1 MFLVLV
7 TRGINRFEFFDIV
20 QNHTTY
26 VEILN
31 PSNPHK
37 VSIKPTTK
45 ITLFYSE
52 LDIDF
57 DKPIE
62 YCNAP
67 YLLWLWKPCYGIFCM
82 LSHCLIHKYELVDI
96 QMHWSAKSE
105 FNIEIQDWHIRT
117 LILANLR
124 VALVSN
130 VQSFKTKFSPIGLI
144 LSSTLVCSW
153 RWSCDIVL
161 LECLKMLLRIS
172 LLFTKNIS
180 SKLFTLD
187 YFDPDSN
194 AFKICSN
201 WLIFFINRT
210 VIFIYLSIINY
221 LRTKVNIA
229 ILSI

>member
-96 QMHWSAKSE
+96 QMHWSAKSNVKSLKTE
-105 FNIEIQDWHIRT
+105 FST
-117 LILANLR
+117 
-124 VALVSN
+124 
-130 VQSFKTKFSPIGLI
+130 IG
-144 LSSTLVCSW
+144 LSSTLVCS
-153 RWSCDIVL
+153 RRLNDRLKFHSSMFKKMVL
-161 LECLKMLLRIS
+161 WHR
-172 LLFTKNIS
+172 FT
-180 SKLFTLD
+180 
-187 YFDPDSN
+187 
-194 AFKICSN
+194 
-201 WLIFFINRT
+201 
-210 VIFIYLSIINY
+210 
-221 LRTKVNIA
+221 
-229 ILSI
+229 

>member
-7 TRGINRFEFFDIV
+7 TRGINRFELFDIV

-57 DKPIE
+57 DKPIKN
-62 YCNAP
+62 CNAP

-82 LSHCLIHKYELVDI
+82 LSHCLIHKYEPADI

-105 FNIEIQDWHIRT
+105 FNIEFLDWHIRT

-130 VQSFKTKFSPIGLI
+130 VQSLKTKFSPIGLI
-144 LSSTLVCSW
+144 LSSTLVFSW

-172 LLFTKNIS
+172 LLCTKIYQIVHTWLFWPRFKCLQ
-180 SKLFTLD
+180 KLFKLIHFCNKSNSYFYILTILEPRSTLQ
-187 YFDPDSN
+187 F
-194 AFKICSN
+194 
-201 WLIFFINRT
+201 
-210 VIFIYLSIINY
+210 
-221 LRTKVNIA
+221 
-229 ILSI
+229 